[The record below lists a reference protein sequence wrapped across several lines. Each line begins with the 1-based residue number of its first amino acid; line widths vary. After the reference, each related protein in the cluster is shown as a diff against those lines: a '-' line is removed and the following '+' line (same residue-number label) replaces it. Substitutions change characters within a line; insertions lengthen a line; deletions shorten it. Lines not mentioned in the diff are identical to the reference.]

1 MDVALPAIAPLNT
14 QILVLGALSG
24 RPGLPAVDVGDQLR
38 ALMAGGGPGAGPGG
52 ALVIQQQRPRPPMPH
67 TGTVS

>member
-38 ALMAGGGPGAGPGG
+38 ALMAGG